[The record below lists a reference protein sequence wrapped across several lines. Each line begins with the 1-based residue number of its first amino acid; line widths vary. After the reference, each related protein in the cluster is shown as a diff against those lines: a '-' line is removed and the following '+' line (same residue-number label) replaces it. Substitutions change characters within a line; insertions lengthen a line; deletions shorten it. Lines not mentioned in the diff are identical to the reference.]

1 MRKIAG
7 VFFVLVIFAGMILTA
22 EVQEDILIVKLK
34 VNVSVGNV
42 REKPS
47 TDSKIITQVTE
58 GTLLDAVGKEG
69 NWYLVIIPQHGIEPE
84 LKGYIHR
91 SIVDVVGETKPK
103 ISPKEAVKE
112 EIPVKKESPKKTMPQ
127 VKAPEYQEKMTRKK
141 IYIRANYS
149 MGFAEETIDLPWSQD
164 IYYET
169 ASAGINYSLQKGSPI
184 NLAVGYM
191 FTDSLG
197 VELGADISSR
207 NLDGNY
213 SASIPHPLLFETY
226 RYGEGTGSYKVSE
239 NSVFLNFVYSL
250 RFNKFGLDL
259 FAGPA
264 YILSTANIIT
274 EMNYSESYPYD
285 SISLSVNSTEVS
297 KEVFGFNGGA
307 NVLFYFGNSFAVYVS
322 GHYIGGKADF
332 ETGTDIPGPQFNLGG
347 FKAGA
352 GLKFF
357 F

>member
-1 MRKIAG
+1 
-7 VFFVLVIFAGMILTA
+7 
-22 EVQEDILIVKLK
+22 
-34 VNVSVGNV
+34 
-42 REKPS
+42 
-47 TDSKIITQVTE
+47 
-58 GTLLDAVGKEG
+58 
-69 NWYLVIIPQHGIEPE
+69 
-84 LKGYIHR
+84 
-91 SIVDVVGETKPK
+91 
-103 ISPKEAVKE
+103 
-112 EIPVKKESPKKTMPQ
+112 
-127 VKAPEYQEKMTRKK
+127 
-141 IYIRANYS
+141 
-149 MGFAEETIDLPWSQD
+149 MGFAEETINLSWSQD

-169 ASAGINYSLQKGSPI
+169 ASAGIDYSLQKGNPI
-184 NLAVGYM
+184 NFAVGYM
-191 FTDSLG
+191 FSDSLG

-207 NLDGNY
+207 NLDGIY
-213 SASIPHPLLFETY
+213 SASIPHPLLFEAY

-239 NSVFLNFVYSL
+239 NSVFLNLVYSL
-250 RFNKFGLDL
+250 KFNKFGLDL

-274 EMNYSESYPYD
+274 EMSYTESYPYD
-285 SISLSVNSTEVS
+285 SVSLTVNSTEVS

-332 ETGTDIPGPQFNLGG
+332 ETETDIPGPQFNLGG